1 MLRTMEKMYVDALEM
16 AIQMGYKVVKFVVN
30 KNLSE
35 YLIEAIEVSGEDL
48 VKEIDNTKKIGLTIK
63 QYEIIDFKV
72 VREWNK

>member
-48 VKEIDNTKKIGLTIK
+48 VKEIDNTKKFGLTIK

-72 VREWNK
+72 DREWNK

>member
-48 VKEIDNTKKIGLTIK
+48 VKEIDNTKKFGLTIK